1 MGSVHLVVS
10 RPIAMMYGGVHG
22 RDVSALSN
30 KHVVLGLLIE
40 RPGYAY
46 DIEQRFNTRFRF
58 LSLSEKVVYK
68 IIGRLEGEGWIE
80 RAGVK
85 QAGQMPPR
93 QLYRATPDGR
103 EEFGRWLGEPCEI
116 GTAREE
122 VHVKLVLAQPPDWP
136 RVIELT
142 ESLERACLT
151 AIRELQDA
159 SGLTVEQLSDP
170 EISWDTVAAVLV
182 DDAEVTR
189 LQGMVDW
196 LQRVRVLVLR
206 RMNPPAHRT
215 GRRP

>member
-1 MGSVHLVVS
+1 
-10 RPIAMMYGGVHG
+10 MMYGAVYGIG
-22 RDVSALSN
+22 DVSALSN

-68 IIGRLEGEGWIE
+68 LIGRLEDEGWIE

-85 QAGQMPPR
+85 QVGQTPPR
-93 QLYRATPDGR
+93 QLYRATPSGR

-122 VHVKLVLAQPPDWP
+122 VHVKVVLAQPPDWP
-136 RVIELT
+136 QVIELT
-142 ESLERACLT
+142 DNLERTCLT

-159 SGLTVEQLSDP
+159 SALTADQLADP
-170 EISWDTVAAVLV
+170 EIPWDTVAAVLV

-206 RMNPPAHRT
+206 RMNPPAYRT